1 MATNDIEMLIS
12 WQDDREKQEYIYEF
26 RRTDGTIEKVILK
39 YDDVLKYFEA
49 THTMDD
55 VKYFKEAHNMN
66 NAKERGSVLDEAK
79 AIINGARQ
87 DQYGNPED
95 SFETIG
101 DFWSAYIRNK
111 MRMRCGIL
119 DMSRVDSK
127 DVALMMALMK
137 IAREMHGAG
146 KEDNMIDA
154 AGYIGLA
161 ADMSNYNNKEDNN
174 D

>member
-1 MATNDIEMLIS
+1 MTRGAVL
-12 WQDDREKQEYIYEF
+12 EKAI
-26 RRTDGTIEKVILK
+26 K
-39 YDDVLKYFEA
+39 
-49 THTMDD
+49 
-55 VKYFKEAHNMN
+55 
-66 NAKERGSVLDEAK
+66 
-79 AIINGARQ
+79 IINGDRQ

-101 DFWSAYIRNK
+101 DFWTVYVKHRNAHSAGGYWPIEK
-111 MRMRCGIL
+111 
-119 DMSRVDSK
+119 K

-137 IAREMHGAG
+137 IGREMHGAG

-161 ADMSNYNNKEDNN
+161 ADMSNYNKKENNN